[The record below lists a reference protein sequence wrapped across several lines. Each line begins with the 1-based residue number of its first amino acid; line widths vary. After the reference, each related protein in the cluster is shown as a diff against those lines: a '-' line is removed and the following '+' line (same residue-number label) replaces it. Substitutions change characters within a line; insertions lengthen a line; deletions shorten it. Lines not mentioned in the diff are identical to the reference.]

1 MNVQIERRQIYTYE
15 LTKEEE
21 ELVAE
26 EIRNNPDN
34 YKYMPYS
41 EVVVTAVSILYDKAE
56 LSVFTDDRTTDT
68 DCLLESFSE
77 SEFDETDIEEWFE
90 NHNLKD
96 IVEYGR
102 DDD

>member
-1 MNVQIERRQIYTYE
+1 MNVQIEMRQIYTYE

-26 EIRNNPDN
+26 EIRNNPDD

-41 EVVVTAVSILYDKAE
+41 EAIVTAASVLYREIK
-56 LSVFTDDRTTDT
+56 LSVFTDERTADT
-68 DCLLESFSE
+68 DCFLECFSE
-77 SEFDETDIEEWFE
+77 SSYDETDIEDWFE
-90 NHNLKD
+90 NHNLKN